1 MAVRAHDR
9 RRHRAV
15 PVEAALA
22 PVFNAV
28 LPVFGLVACGLLAGR
43 FGLVTQASS
52 EALNQFVYAFALPAM
67 LFVAVYRGSLEEI
80 LSGYFLAAVVIA
92 TLSTA
97 LVGYALSRRAQ
108 KAGRPESILRGL
120 NGSFANT
127 GFLGIPL
134 VAVAYGERA
143 VLPAALATV
152 ATNLFSFAV
161 AIVCLELAT
170 NPRGGS
176 ILKTLGGVARSPLI
190 WPIALAV
197 LLVAL
202 GIKVPVA
209 AEKFASLLAA
219 AAGPCAL
226 FAIGLFVSQLSIR
239 EGIAAAWPSTALK
252 LVLHPAL
259 TALLV
264 FWLLPVDPFWA
275 MIGVVCASLPLGA
288 TAFVLA
294 QRYKLLEAETST
306 GAVLSTGVSVFTVS
320 LVMLLVPQ
328 TARGDDAVQ
337 MLLQGGGQVLFIRHA
352 TTTPGVGDPDG
363 FRIEDCKTQRNLS
376 GEGRAEARRLGEAL
390 RKHKAPIGKVLSSPW
405 CRCHDTAQ
413 LAFGRQA
420 TTWNPL
426 SNLFGRRE
434 LADAQVRE
442 LRARIGSYTG
452 KDNLVMISHGSVAA
466 PLTGISP
473 QQAEVIVLTPLG
485 GDRFRVAGRIPPP
498 GSPP

>member
-1 MAVRAHDR
+1 M
-9 RRHRAV
+9 
-15 PVEAALA
+15 EATLA

-43 FGLVTQASS
+43 FGLVPQASS

-80 LSGYFLAAVVIA
+80 LSGYFLAAVIIA
-92 TLSTA
+92 TLATA
-97 LVGYALSRRAQ
+97 IVGYFISRRVQ
-108 KAGRPESILRGL
+108 GGDTPESILRGL

-134 VAVAYGERA
+134 VTVAYGERA
-143 VLPAALATV
+143 ILPAALATV
-152 ATNLFSFAV
+152 APNLFSFAV
-161 AIVCLELAT
+161 AIVCLELASKQS
-170 NPRGGS
+170 GGHT
-176 ILKTLGGVARSPLI
+176 LKALGGVARSPLI

-202 GIKVPVA
+202 GVKIPLP

-226 FAIGLFVSQLSIR
+226 FAIGLFVSQLSLR
-239 EGIAAAWPSTALK
+239 AGVAAAWPSTALK

-264 FWLLPVDPFWA
+264 LWLLPVDPFWA
-275 MIGVVCASLPLGA
+275 MVAVVCASLPLGA

-294 QRYKLLEAETST
+294 QRYKMLEAETST

-320 LVMLLVPQ
+320 IVMLLVPA
-328 TARGDDAVQ
+328 TARGADDDVWK
-337 MLLQGGGQVLFIRHA
+337 LVQGGGQVLFIRHA
-352 TTTPGVGDPDG
+352 TTTPGFGDPDG
-363 FRIEDCKTQRNLS
+363 FRLDDCKTQRNLS
-376 GEGRAEARRLGEAL
+376 DAGRAEAARLGDAL
-390 RKHKAPIGKVLSSPW
+390 RARRVPIGEILSSPW

-413 LAFGRQA
+413 LAFGKPGTA
-420 TTWNPL
+420 WTPL

-434 LADAQVRE
+434 LADAQVRG
-442 LRARIGSYTG
+442 LRARIGAYKG
-452 KDNLVMISHGSVAA
+452 KDNLVMVSHGSVAV
-466 PLTGISP
+466 PLAGVSP

-485 GDRFRVAGRIPPP
+485 GDKFRVAGRIAPP
-498 GSPP
+498 